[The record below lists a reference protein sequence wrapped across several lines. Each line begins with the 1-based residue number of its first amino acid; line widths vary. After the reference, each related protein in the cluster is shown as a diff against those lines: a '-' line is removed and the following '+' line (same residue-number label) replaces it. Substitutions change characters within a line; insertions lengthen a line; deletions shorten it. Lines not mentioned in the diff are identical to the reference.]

1 MSYWTYING
10 TIEVSP
16 LGRTQEE
23 KEYILKTV
31 LNHLPRVTGSEG
43 DMDVYINQENGY
55 TTSCSCDEHED
66 RTNNLIDRYGNKSC
80 KGWLKIQDHY
90 LITVNASL
98 RDREF
103 DETYREFIK
112 WLIRLSKRVYVE
124 DILVRIKGYS
134 KATVLNFN
142 WQSCFYE
149 MFEHPSWNE
158 ESQGEPTWCEYLMWD
173 RMKDC
178 RYPMLLGYKYYSD
191 EVNDEEVERRREFY
205 GR

>member
-1 MSYWTYING
+1 MSYWTYIHG

-43 DMDVYINQENGY
+43 DMDIYINQENGH
-55 TTSCSCDEHED
+55 TTSCSCDEHENC
-66 RTNNLIDRYGNKSC
+66 TNNLINRYGDKSYR
-80 KGWLKIQDHY
+80 GWLEMQDHF

-149 MFEHPSWNE
+149 MFEQPSW
-158 ESQGEPTWCEYLMWD
+158 SKKSDGEPTWCEYLMWNY
-173 RMKDC
+173 MKDY

-191 EVNDEEVERRREFY
+191 EENDKEVERRREFY